1 MDEERSHDAWVLCNL
16 IARLNLALAHYKRE
30 VRLAADP
37 QPLRRRRHQLLAGAV
52 ACERTADGDK
62 YAHTY
67 NIYIYI

>member
-37 QPLRRRRHQLLAGAV
+37 QPLRRRLLLAGAV

-62 YAHTY
+62 YAHT
-67 NIYIYI
+67 